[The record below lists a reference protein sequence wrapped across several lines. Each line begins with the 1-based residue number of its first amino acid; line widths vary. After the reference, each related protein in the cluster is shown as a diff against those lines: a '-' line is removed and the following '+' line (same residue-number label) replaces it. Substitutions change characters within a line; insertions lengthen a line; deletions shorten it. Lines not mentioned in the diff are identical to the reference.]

1 MNVSQEEVV
10 SVELPAPSGWKKQF
24 FPKRGGTPRK
34 SEILFTAP
42 TGEEI
47 HNQKQ
52 LQQYL
57 KSHPGGPPASEFD
70 WGTGETPR
78 RSTRISEKAKAAPPT
93 PESEPLKKK
102 TRKSSASK
110 KDSKDA
116 EATVEETKADEVQ
129 MEDAEKIE
137 KEDIAG
143 EVGKTEKHDADA
155 EGKKEA
161 AKQNE
166 AENASVTSETKDV
179 IEPQNETRAPTGEGE
194 KRVEMVNHVLNEN
207 NGDNVETIEDAKVR
221 EDKQPQEQAEPE
233 DAINIAARE
242 ENTVGEDKQTG
253 LPELVKPETDADNN
267 SKDNGTT
274 DVGSEEPPK
283 GNDGTMDGELS
294 KQVFEVT
301 ENGSQPAE
309 AGSGLS
315 PS

>member
-1 MNVSQEEVV
+1 M
-10 SVELPAPSGWKKQF
+10 QF

-34 SEILFTAP
+34 SEIVFTAP

-57 KSHPGGPPASEFD
+57 KSHPGGPPASDFD

-78 RSTRISEKAKAAPPT
+78 RSSRISEKVKAAPPT
-93 PESEPLKKK
+93 PESGPLKKRS
-102 TRKSSASK
+102 RKSSASK

-116 EATVEETKADEVQ
+116 EATAEETKADEVQ

-137 KEDIAG
+137 KEDTAG
-143 EVGKTEKHDADA
+143 EAGKTEKHDADA

-166 AENASVTSETKDV
+166 AENTTVTSETKDV
-179 IEPQNETRAPTGEGE
+179 VETHQENRAPTGEGE
-194 KRVEMVNHVLNEN
+194 KNVEMVNHVLNES
-207 NGDNVETIEDAKVR
+207 NGDNVEAIEDAKER
-221 EDKQPQEQAEPE
+221 EDKQLKEQAEPE
-233 DAINIAARE
+233 DARNIAARE

-253 LPELVKPETDADNN
+253 LPELVKPETEPINE
-267 SKDNGTT
+267 SKDKRTT
-274 DVGSEEPPK
+274 TVGQEEPPK
-283 GNDGTMDGELS
+283 GNDGTMDDELS

-309 AGSGLS
+309 TESGVSLS
-315 PS
+315 